1 MDELITIYR
10 ELLSAVNTVFIRYL
24 YQKID
29 WKARLI
35 SIVGARGTGK
45 TTLLLQRIKLAG
57 IEKESLYVSADNIY
71 FSKNSLFSLAGDF
84 YKYGGRF
91 LFVDEIHKYKNWS
104 QEIKNI
110 YDSYPGLRVVF
121 TGSSIL
127 DISKG
132 LGDLS
137 RRNLPYTLH
146 GLSFR
151 EFLLYEAGI
160 RSVPVS
166 IEQITAKNNIIDI
179 ERPLP
184 LFKKY
189 LEYGYYPFYK
199 EGHFHTRLNA
209 MINVVVEMDIPKYL
223 EMRTATIDKLKM
235 LLKIITESAPF
246 KPNLSKIAEM
256 MQVSR
261 NALPDFLSYLE
272 KTKIILMLKSN
283 TRGIRALGK
292 PEKIYLNN
300 TNLMAVLSPEKQ
312 NKGNLRETFFL
323 NQVSTG
329 HICTLPAEGDFLVNG
344 KCLFEIGGKSKSKKQ
359 IAGIKNA
366 FVVKDDIE
374 HGFGNTIPL
383 WYFGM
388 GY

>member
-1 MDELITIYR
+1 M
-10 ELLSAVNTVFIRYL
+10 
-24 YQKID
+24 
-29 WKARLI
+29 

-57 IEKESLYVSADNIY
+57 IENESLYVSADNIY
-71 FSKNSLFSLAGDF
+71 FSKNSLFYLAGNF
-84 YKYGGRF
+84 YKYDGRF
-91 LFVDEIHKYKNWS
+91 LFIDEIHKYKNWS

-110 YDSYPGLRVVF
+110 YDSYPGLHVVI

-127 DISKG
+127 DIYKG

-137 RRNLPYTLH
+137 RRNIAYTLF
-146 GLSFR
+146 GMSFR
-151 EFLLYEAGI
+151 EFLLYDAGI
-160 RSVPVS
+160 KSVPVS
-166 IEQITAKNNIIDI
+166 LKQIIEKKNIIDI
-179 ERPLP
+179 ERPLS

-189 LEYGYYPFYK
+189 LEKGYYPFYK
-199 EGHFHTRLNA
+199 EGHYHMRLNN
-209 MINVVVEMDIPKYL
+209 MINVVVEVDIPKYV

-246 KPNLSKIAEM
+246 KPNMSKIAEM

-261 NALPDFLSYLE
+261 NILPDYLSYLE
-272 KTKIILMLKSN
+272 RTKIILMLKSN
-283 TRGIRALGK
+283 TKGVRALGK
-292 PEKIYLNN
+292 PEKVYLNN

-312 NKGNLRETFFL
+312 NLGNIRETFFL
-323 NQVSTG
+323 NQITSE
-329 HICTLPAEGDFLVNG
+329 HSCTLPPEGDFLVDG
-344 KCLFEIGGKSKSKKQ
+344 KFLFEIGGKTKSRRQ

-374 HGFGNTIPL
+374 RGFGNTIPL

-388 GY
+388 LY